1 MKRIVG
7 VISDTHGLLRPEARE
22 ALRSVDHIIHAGDIG
37 SPAVVEELKQIA
49 PLTIIRGNNDQQ
61 AWAHDIPETTT
72 LTLDDH
78 RIYILHSIADLD
90 FDPEVHQIDVV
101 ISGHSHKALIRES
114 QGVLYLNP
122 GSAGPRRFSLP
133 ITVAKLFLSVDTV
146 RAEIVTLTVAA
157 AKAPR
162 SRRPHQDGR
171 R

>member
-1 MKRIVG
+1 MKQTVG
-7 VISDTHGLLRPEARE
+7 VISDTHGLLRPEARD
-22 ALRSVDHIIHAGDIG
+22 ALSGVDHIIHAGDIG
-37 SPAVVEELKQIA
+37 SPAVVEQLKQIA
-49 PLTIIRGNNDQQ
+49 TLTVIRGNNDQE

-72 LTLDDH
+72 VKLDDH
-78 RIYILHSIADLD
+78 RIYVLHSIADLD

-101 ISGHSHKALIRES
+101 ISGHSHKPVIRES

-146 RAEIVTLTVAA
+146 RAEIVTLTVEAV
-157 AKAPR
+157 KAPR
-162 SRRPHQDGR
+162 SRRPHEDGR